1 LLAAQK
7 GLEAVPQGSSIHLYT
22 PSDYAAQGATQ
33 WVKNWVAQ
41 GWLTKD
47 GQPVKHRAVWQ
58 AIVTTSQG
66 RQVRWHSLKDE
77 VRPAESQQAEEL
89 ARRKAASG

>member
-1 LLAAQK
+1 
-7 GLEAVPQGSSIHLYT
+7 
-22 PSDYAAQGATQ
+22 
-33 WVKNWVAQ
+33 VKNWVAQ